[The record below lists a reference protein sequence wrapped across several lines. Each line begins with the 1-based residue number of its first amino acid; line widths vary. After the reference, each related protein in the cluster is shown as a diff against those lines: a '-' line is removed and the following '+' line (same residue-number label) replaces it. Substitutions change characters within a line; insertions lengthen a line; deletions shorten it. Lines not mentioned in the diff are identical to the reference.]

1 MESKKGIHG
10 HLLVSVTVFIWGTT
24 FISTKILLRSFSPV
38 AILFL
43 RFLTGFLAL
52 LLVYPHR
59 LRVEERKR
67 ELYFAGAGLC
77 GITLYYLLENMALI
91 YSFASNVGVI
101 ISTAPFFTAML
112 AHFFPGG
119 EKLRLRFFAGFVVA
133 LTGIFLISVNGVTNF
148 QLNPLGD
155 LFALLAAMLWAVYS
169 VLTRKIGEFGYNN
182 ILVTR
187 RIFFYGLVLALPA
200 LFFFPLDLEVN
211 QVIQPVNIF
220 NILFLGLGASALCFA
235 TWNAALKILGAV
247 KTSAYIYMVP
257 VVTAA
262 SSSIVLSEK
271 ITGLALLGIILTLAG
286 LFISQG
292 KTGTGRGKGKGK
304 GKEVKGMGG
313 FRDRQL

>member
-1 MESKKGIHG
+1 VESKKAIHG
-10 HLLVSVTVFIWGTT
+10 HLLSFVTVFIWGTT

-43 RFLTGFLAL
+43 RFITGFLAL
-52 LLVYPHR
+52 LLIYPHQ
-59 LRVEERKR
+59 LRVEERR
-67 ELYFAGAGLC
+67 QELYFAGAGLC

-101 ISTAPFFTAML
+101 ISTAPFFTAIL

-133 LTGIFLISVNGVTNF
+133 LTGIFLISVNGMSNF

-155 LFALLAAMLWAVYS
+155 LFAVFAAMLWAVYS

-187 RIFFYGLVLALPA
+187 RIFFYGLVLSFPA
-200 LFFFPLDLEVN
+200 LFFFPLDLGIDRI
-211 QVIQPVNIF
+211 IQPVNLF

-257 VVTAA
+257 VITAA
-262 SSSIVLSEK
+262 ASFVVLHER

-292 KTGTGRGKGKGK
+292 KTG
-304 GKEVKGMGG
+304 
-313 FRDRQL
+313 

>member
-1 MESKKGIHG
+1 LLGRDIVESKKAIHG
-10 HLLVSVTVFIWGTT
+10 HLLSFVTVFIWGTT

-43 RFLTGFLAL
+43 RFITGFLAL
-52 LLVYPHR
+52 LLIYPHQ
-59 LRVEERKR
+59 LRVEERR
-67 ELYFAGAGLC
+67 QELYFAGAGLC

-101 ISTAPFFTAML
+101 ISTAPFFTAIL

-133 LTGIFLISVNGVTNF
+133 LTGIFLISVNGMSNF

-155 LFALLAAMLWAVYS
+155 LFAVFAAMLWAVYS

-187 RIFFYGLVLALPA
+187 RIFFYGLVLSFPA
-200 LFFFPLDLEVN
+200 LFFFPLDLGIDRI
-211 QVIQPVNIF
+211 IQPVNLF

-257 VVTAA
+257 VITAA
-262 SSSIVLSEK
+262 ASFVVLHER

-292 KTGTGRGKGKGK
+292 KTG
-304 GKEVKGMGG
+304 
-313 FRDRQL
+313 

>member
-1 MESKKGIHG
+1 M
-10 HLLVSVTVFIWGTT
+10 
-24 FISTKILLRSFSPV
+24 
-38 AILFL
+38 
-43 RFLTGFLAL
+43 
-52 LLVYPHR
+52 
-59 LRVEERKR
+59 
-67 ELYFAGAGLC
+67 
-77 GITLYYLLENMALI
+77 
-91 YSFASNVGVI
+91 
-101 ISTAPFFTAML
+101 
-112 AHFFPGG
+112 
-119 EKLRLRFFAGFVVA
+119 
-133 LTGIFLISVNGVTNF
+133 
-148 QLNPLGD
+148 
-155 LFALLAAMLWAVYS
+155 
-169 VLTRKIGEFGYNN
+169 
-182 ILVTR
+182 
-187 RIFFYGLVLALPA
+187 ALPA

-271 ITGLALLGIILTLAG
+271 ITGLALLGIIRTLAG

>member
-1 MESKKGIHG
+1 MESKKAIHG
-10 HLLVSVTVFIWGTT
+10 HLLSFVTVFIWGTT

-43 RFLTGFLAL
+43 RFITGFLAL
-52 LLVYPHR
+52 LLIYPHQ
-59 LRVEERKR
+59 LRVEERR
-67 ELYFAGAGLC
+67 QELYFAGAGLC

-101 ISTAPFFTAML
+101 ISTAPFFTAIL

-133 LTGIFLISVNGVTNF
+133 LTGIFLISVNGMSNF

-155 LFALLAAMLWAVYS
+155 LFAVFAAMLWAVYS

-187 RIFFYGLVLALPA
+187 RIFFYGLVLSFPA
-200 LFFFPLDLEVN
+200 LFFFPLDLGIDRI
-211 QVIQPVNIF
+211 IQPVNLF

-257 VVTAA
+257 VITAA
-262 SSSIVLSEK
+262 ASFVVLHER

-292 KTGTGRGKGKGK
+292 KTG
-304 GKEVKGMGG
+304 
-313 FRDRQL
+313 

>member
-1 MESKKGIHG
+1 MLGRDIVESKKAIHG
-10 HLLVSVTVFIWGTT
+10 HLLSFVTVFIWGTT

-43 RFLTGFLAL
+43 RFITGFLAL
-52 LLVYPHR
+52 LLIYPHQ
-59 LRVEERKR
+59 LRVEERR
-67 ELYFAGAGLC
+67 QELYFAGAGLC

-101 ISTAPFFTAML
+101 ISTAPFFTAIL

-133 LTGIFLISVNGVTNF
+133 LTGIFLISVNGMSNF

-155 LFALLAAMLWAVYS
+155 LFAVFAAMLWAVYS

-187 RIFFYGLVLALPA
+187 RIFFYGLVLSFPA
-200 LFFFPLDLEVN
+200 LFFFPLDLGIDRI
-211 QVIQPVNIF
+211 IQPVNLF

-257 VVTAA
+257 VITAA
-262 SSSIVLSEK
+262 ASFVVLHER

-292 KTGTGRGKGKGK
+292 KTG
-304 GKEVKGMGG
+304 
-313 FRDRQL
+313 

>member
-1 MESKKGIHG
+1 MLGRDIVESKKAIHG
-10 HLLVSVTVFIWGTT
+10 HLLSFVTVFIWGTT

-43 RFLTGFLAL
+43 RFITGFLAL
-52 LLVYPHR
+52 LLIYPHQ
-59 LRVEERKR
+59 LRVEERR
-67 ELYFAGAGLC
+67 QELYFAGAGLC

-133 LTGIFLISVNGVTNF
+133 LTGIFLISVNGMSNF

-155 LFALLAAMLWAVYS
+155 LFAVFAAMLWAVYS

-187 RIFFYGLVLALPA
+187 RIFFYGLVLSFPA
-200 LFFFPLDLEVN
+200 LFFFPLDLGIDRI
-211 QVIQPVNIF
+211 IQPVNLF

-257 VVTAA
+257 VITAA
-262 SSSIVLSEK
+262 ASFVVLHER

-292 KTGTGRGKGKGK
+292 KTG
-304 GKEVKGMGG
+304 
-313 FRDRQL
+313 

>member
-1 MESKKGIHG
+1 VESKKAIHG
-10 HLLVSVTVFIWGTT
+10 HLLSFVTVFIWGTT

-43 RFLTGFLAL
+43 RFITGFLAL
-52 LLVYPHR
+52 LLIYPHQ
-59 LRVEERKR
+59 LRVEERR
-67 ELYFAGAGLC
+67 QELYFAGAGLC

-133 LTGIFLISVNGVTNF
+133 LTGIFLISVNGMSNF

-155 LFALLAAMLWAVYS
+155 LFAVFAAMLWAVYS

-187 RIFFYGLVLALPA
+187 RIFFYGLVLSFPA
-200 LFFFPLDLEVN
+200 LFFFPLDLGIDRI
-211 QVIQPVNIF
+211 IQPVNLF

-257 VVTAA
+257 VITAA
-262 SSSIVLSEK
+262 ASFVVLHER

-292 KTGTGRGKGKGK
+292 KTG
-304 GKEVKGMGG
+304 
-313 FRDRQL
+313 

>member
-1 MESKKGIHG
+1 MELKNEIHG
-10 HLLVSVTVFIWGTT
+10 HSLAFVTVLIWGTT
-24 FISTKILLRSFSPV
+24 FISTKILLRAFSPV
-38 AILFL
+38 TILFL

-52 LLVYPHR
+52 LLVYPRR

-77 GITLYYLLENMALI
+77 GISLYYLMENMALV

-112 AHFFPGG
+112 AHFFLGG
-119 EKLRLRFFAGFVVA
+119 EKLRLRFFAGFAVA
-133 LTGIFLISVNGVTNF
+133 LTGIFLISVNGMSNF

-155 LFALLAAMLWAVYS
+155 LFALFAAMLWAVYS
-169 VLTRKIGEFGYNN
+169 ILTRKIGGFGYNN

-187 RIFFYGLVLALPA
+187 RIFFYGLVLAFPA
-200 LFFFPLDLEVN
+200 LFFFPLDLELN
-211 QVIQPVNIF
+211 QVIQPVNLF

-247 KTSAYIYMVP
+247 KTSVYIYMVP

-262 SSSIVLSEK
+262 ASFLFLREE
-271 ITGLALLGIILTLAG
+271 ITGLALLGIFLTLAG
-286 LFISQG
+286 LFISQDR
-292 KTGTGRGKGKGK
+292 TGHRPEEEGER
-304 GKEVKGMGG
+304 ERV
-313 FRDRQL
+313 

>member
-1 MESKKGIHG
+1 MELKNEIHG
-10 HLLVSVTVFIWGTT
+10 HSLAFVTVLIWGTT
-24 FISTKILLRSFSPV
+24 FISTKILLRAFSPV
-38 AILFL
+38 TILFL

-52 LLVYPHR
+52 LLVYPSR

-77 GITLYYLLENMALI
+77 GISLYYLMENMALV

-112 AHFFPGG
+112 AHFFLGG
-119 EKLRLRFFAGFVVA
+119 EKLRLRFFAGFAVA
-133 LTGIFLISVNGVTNF
+133 LTGIFLISVNGMSNF

-155 LFALLAAMLWAVYS
+155 LFALFAAMLWAVYS
-169 VLTRKIGEFGYNN
+169 ILTRKIGGFGYNN

-187 RIFFYGLVLALPA
+187 RIFFYGLVLAFPA
-200 LFFFPLDLEVN
+200 LFFFPLDLELN
-211 QVIQPVNIF
+211 QVIQPVNLF

-247 KTSAYIYMVP
+247 KTSVYIYMVP

-262 SSSIVLSEK
+262 ASFLFLREE
-271 ITGLALLGIILTLAG
+271 ITGLALLGIFLTLAG
-286 LFISQG
+286 LFISQDR
-292 KTGTGRGKGKGK
+292 TGHRPEEEGER
-304 GKEVKGMGG
+304 ERV
-313 FRDRQL
+313 